1 MDAKLFEQFL
11 RETQQVTMD
20 PALITR
26 ALGTVAPA
34 NSAVSQAAKQ
44 RLQFEDEPASFAG
57 LLETDGEARA

>member
-20 PALITR
+20 SALITR

-34 NSAVSQAAKQ
+34 NNAVSQAATQ
-44 RLQFEDEPASFAG
+44 RLQFEDEPASFAV
-57 LLETDGEARA
+57 LLESDGEARV